1 MIYLIVKRRYMK
13 AILLILSLLIIMP
26 VSAAPQVKYKGG
38 VPSLNVNTGNK
49 KPQTKRTETEQK
61 RIARSAAA
69 AYSSQ
74 RNHAASPALATPQ
87 LQPMNYKRQSV
98 TPTYPTAASFD
109 MQPMTS
115 VNGQVLSFFTSGR
128 SRQGGTADVVFSGGV
143 AADGLMSSGS
153 RYASTTGEGGSA
165 SISSTTPSGPR
176 KTNGYPDIPFP
187 DEPVPAGDALIPFAL
202 LTLAYTLFALLRKR
216 RASEC

>member
-1 MIYLIVKRRYMK
+1 MNYLIVKRRYMK

-74 RNHAASPALATPQ
+74 RNQAASPALAMPQ
-87 LQPMNYKRQSV
+87 LQPMNYKHQSV

-153 RYASTTGEGGSA
+153 RYASTTGEGGA
-165 SISSTTPSGPR
+165 NVTSISAAPSGPR
-176 KTNGYPDIPFP
+176 KLPDHP
-187 DEPVPAGDALIPFAL
+187 EEWWLTPVGDCIWPLAL